1 VLPADGGVAAR
12 QRALAGDVLARL
24 SDPRRHLLEVDAM
37 RFAHVPAG
45 AFWMGDKDSD
55 DAPLHRNDTL
65 DYDYWIA
72 EMPVS
77 VAQFAEF
84 VTASGHTG
92 HDADALRPPANRPV
106 VNVSWHDA
114 RAFCTWLNDRWRERL
129 PAGWIVSLP
138 SEVEWEKAARGGLQ
152 IPRAIRRESIAQGF
166 AASDAPLQDNP
177 LPKRSYP
184 WGDDWQVEKANG
196 ERSIGDTSTP
206 GIFSGGQSPYGCE
219 DLAGNVWEWTRSLWG
234 TDWKPDFGYPYDAND
249 RLREDPGAP
258 NKVWRVVRGG
268 SWGARRDGARCGL
281 RGWYPPDLRF
291 DYVGFR
297 VVLRSSPVLP
307 L

>member
-1 VLPADGGVAAR
+1 MIRRP
-12 QRALAGDVLARL
+12 
-24 SDPRRHLLEVDAM
+24 PRSTLFPYTTLFRS
-37 RFAHVPAG
+37 
-45 AFWMGDKDSD
+45 FWMGEQDSG
-55 DAPLHRNDTL
+55 DAPLHRNETL
-65 DYDYWIA
+65 DCDYWIA
-72 EMPVS
+72 EAPVS

-92 HDADALRPPANRPV
+92 HGADALRPPANRPV

-114 RAFCTWLNDRWRERL
+114 RAFCAWLNERWRQRL

-138 SEVEWEKAARGGLQ
+138 SEPEWEKAARGGLQ
-152 IPRAIRRESIAQGF
+152 IPRTIRLANIAQGF

-184 WGDDWQVEKANG
+184 WGDDWEEENANAQMG
-196 ERSIGDTSTP
+196 IGDTSTP

-249 RLREDPGAP
+249 RLRENPGAP
-258 NKVWRVVRGG
+258 DKVSRVVRGG
-268 SWGARRDGARCGL
+268 SWLDHRDDARCGIRSRYRPGFRL
-281 RGWYPPDLRF
+281 VSL
-291 DYVGFR
+291 GFR